1 MVTRD
6 LQARYKGSLLG
17 IVWSF
22 LNPLLMLAIY
32 TFVFKYVF
40 SARWPQGNDTH
51 IDYAIILFAG
61 LILHTWLADVM
72 NQSVL
77 LIPQHAS
84 FVKKI
89 QFPLDILS
97 WVTVISAGIQFLMG
111 CLVFVAFLL
120 VLGLPL
126 HPEMLLLPIVM
137 LPYAFMLV
145 GFSWIL
151 AALGVFL
158 KDLGQLMGSLVTMLM
173 FTSTVFFSLENAPEL
188 IRPLLL
194 LNPLTIPVNSIR
206 EVMLFGQYPDWH
218 QLGAYTLVAFSV
230 MIFGY
235 ALFHKLKKLFADVL

>member
-1 MVTRD
+1 MVMRD

-22 LNPLLMLAIY
+22 LNPLFMLAIY
-32 TFVFKYVF
+32 TFVFKFVF
-40 SARWPQGNDTH
+40 SARWPQSSDTH

-72 NQSVL
+72 NQSVS
-77 LIPQHAS
+77 LIPQNS
-84 FVKKI
+84 NFVKKI

-97 WVTVISAGIQFLMG
+97 WITVISAGIQFLMG
-111 CLVFVAFLL
+111 CLVFIAFLL

-145 GFSWIL
+145 GFSWIFS
-151 AALGVFL
+151 ALGVFL
-158 KDLGQLMGSLVTMLM
+158 KDLAQLMGSLVTMLM
-173 FTSTVFFSLENAPEL
+173 FTSTVFFSLENAPEI

-194 LNPLTIPVNSIR
+194 LNPLTIPLDALRN
-206 EVMLFGQYPDWH
+206 VMLFGQYPDWYH
-218 QLGAYTLVAFSV
+218 LGIYTAVAFIV
-230 MIFGY
+230 MLLGY
-235 ALFHKLKKLFADVL
+235 GLFHKLKRIFADVL